1 MKTAVQSAI
10 TQPLFLAI
18 DEAQYLNTGS
28 PNDIKMLMNYGCDY
42 DSVPSD
48 TQCSSIFSIN
58 IPYPLVES

>member
-28 PNDIKMLMNYGCDY
+28 LNDIKMLMNYGCDY
-42 DSVPSD
+42 DSVRQRRREPAVSYG
-48 TQCSSIFSIN
+48 TAQSGRQ
-58 IPYPLVES
+58 